1 MREVIQ
7 KIPAARIQRNVHHR
21 KDDVSLLMPERAEI
35 DERMRLQVVDALF
48 VLRQPAEHCAVLHVV
63 AVQQQVLRLFRHRV
77 VFVKEDRAR
86 RRFVLREIVGEV
98 IAVVAIDHGQV
109 EHVVDREPRDQ
120 IRVLRVQR
128 LHLRKRRA
136 AHALVLR
143 GFDGFRHGRD
153 RLPRLLRG
161 GWRRRGRFGRHGRR
175 RFRGH
180 FFLHVLR
187 LRLLPVYR
195 KGLAVHRGKLFF
207 KPPRLHIARPKA
219 NQLRRAPDRHAEK
232 AGHHRVARVQAMR
245 FPPPPPAD
253 GKRAETAVLLRL
265 LFLFPPLRSALGACH
280 RKLRL
285 KQAAL
290 GSLCAAFRALLRQIQ
305 CLSAPFRPLLR
316 RIWARLGGRFLHRP
330 FARRSGRL
338 FLRLIPVF
346 ALTFRRIFRLA
357 GHDGLRRPAFM
368 LRRSSIMSLLAHV
381 FRSFCTAG

>member
-1 MREVIQ
+1 
-7 KIPAARIQRNVHHR
+7 
-21 KDDVSLLMPERAEI
+21 MPERAEI

-48 VLRQPAEHCAVLHVV
+48 VLRQPAEHRAVLHVV

-77 VFVKEDRAR
+77 IFVKEDRAR

-98 IAVVAIDHGQV
+98 IAVVAVDHGQV

-143 GFDGFRHGRD
+143 GFDNFRHGRD

-161 GWRRRGRFGRHGRR
+161 RFGRHGRR
-175 RFRGH
+175 RFRGR
-180 FFLHVLR
+180 FFPRVLR
-187 LRLLPVYR
+187 LRLLPIYR
-195 KGLAVHRGKLFF
+195 KGLAVHRGKLLF

-219 NQLRRAPDRHAEK
+219 GQLRRAPDRHAEK
-232 AGHHRVARVQAMR
+232 TGHHRVARVQAAR

-253 GKRAETAVLLRL
+253 GKRAEMAVLLRL
-265 LFLFPPLRSALGACH
+265 LFLFPPLRSALGARH

-290 GSLCAAFRALLRQIQ
+290 GSLCAAFCAAFRRIQ
-305 CLSAPFRPLLR
+305 RLSAPFRPLFR
-316 RIWARLGGRFLHRP
+316 RVLPRLGGRLLHRP
-330 FARRSGRL
+330 FARLLGRL
-338 FLRLIPVF
+338 FLRLSPVF

-381 FRSFCTAG
+381 FRSFCSAG